1 MPAGNPAVV
10 FRHSETTS
18 QKLRIGLMLDRRHV
32 PAYARAIIED
42 LKATSYVQIVAI
54 FDSRAI
60 DNDLVVRQ
68 KVNSL
73 LRAYFQHIEARAQTA
88 PDPLAIT
95 DVADLL
101 SDIGTC
107 PPDCSVSLDV
117 ALNFSDAAVTP
128 GLLSA
133 SRCGVW
139 RYQFGDSRHYPGG
152 SGFLRELV
160 DRNPLSAVELVRQTA
175 GNASEE
181 VLCRAEYSTSA
192 FPSMRLNRIAPIWG
206 ARHLMLQKLW
216 ELHHLGSEVLS
227 KRSAGTVEPCAIA
240 HCSAPPGNLRLAL
253 WFARLALAALW
264 RRLRA
269 THRTVHWKIAI
280 RRSPKPLYEEPT
292 QAALGEF
299 RWLESPRGHFWADP
313 FLFEQAGQTWLF
325 FEDMDHAAGRAHIAC
340 GRLTADGALVDV
352 RPILIRHYHLSY
364 PQVFSADG
372 EVYLLPEAA
381 ESGGVELYRAISFP
395 DQWVLECRLLNFS
408 CVDTVVFRSASGWE
422 MYTSPMVV
430 AGHAPITWAMHA
442 DQLRGPWQYSS
453 HGPIASHAGTARG
466 AGAVFQS
473 AGRRIR
479 PSQDCATAYGSALL
493 FNEILEPAG
502 ETYKERV
509 MARVGGGWLPGLVGV
524 HTYNRCGLWEVI
536 DGKFLVAV
544 GSEGGPPRTNLA
556 NVIPTF
562 TLFTTVVMTQERHP
576 EFDRRYW

>member
-10 FRHSETTS
+10 FQHSASTAPR
-18 QKLRIGLMLDRRHV
+18 LRIGLMLDPRRA
-32 PAYARAIIED
+32 PAYARAIILD
-42 LKATSYVQIVAI
+42 LKATSYLQLVAV
-54 FDSRAI
+54 FDSPPA
-60 DNDLVVRQ
+60 DHDLAMHQ
-68 KVNSL
+68 AESPL
-73 LRAYFQHIEARAQTA
+73 LRAYTRLIDARYQAE

-95 DVADLL
+95 DVTGLL
-101 SDIGTC
+101 SDIPTY
-107 PPDCSVSLDV
+107 PPDGSASLDV
-117 ALNFSDAAVTP
+117 VLNFRDAAADIKQLGDT
-128 GLLSA
+128 
-133 SRCGVW
+133 RWGVW
-139 RYQFGDSRHYPGG
+139 RYQFGDSRRYPGG

-175 GNASEE
+175 DAASEE

-192 FPSMRLNRIAPIWG
+192 YPSMRLNRIAPIWG

-216 ELHHLGSEVLS
+216 ELHHMGPESLS
-227 KRSAGTVEPCAIA
+227 ARSAGSVEPRVRA
-240 HCSAPPGNLRLAL
+240 HYSATPGNLRLGL
-253 WFARLALAALW
+253 WFARLSLAALW
-264 RRLRA
+264 RRLRP
-269 THRTVHWKIAI
+269 THRTVQWKIAV
-280 RRSPKPLYEEPT
+280 RRSSAPLYEEPT
-292 QAALGEF
+292 HAALREF
-299 RWLESPRGHFWADP
+299 RWLESPHGHFWADP

-325 FEDMDHAAGRAHIAC
+325 FEDMDHAAGRARITC
-340 GRLTADGALVDV
+340 GRLTAEGALVDV
-352 RPILIRHYHLSY
+352 RPILTRRYHLSY

-408 CVDTVVFRSASGWE
+408 CVDSVVFRSATGWE

-442 DQLRGPWQYSS
+442 EQLRGPWRYSS
-453 HGPIASHAGTARG
+453 HGPIASDAGTARG
-466 AGAVFQS
+466 AGEVLRS

-493 FNEILEPAG
+493 FNEILEPEG

-524 HTYNRCGLWEVI
+524 HTYNRRGHWEVI

-544 GSEGGPPRTNLA
+544 GSEGVPA
-556 NVIPTF
+556 A
-562 TLFTTVVMTQERHP
+562 
-576 EFDRRYW
+576 